1 MSQVGIGAVLAG
13 TDGGSTMRR
22 LTVALMP
29 ALTLACALPYG
40 ATAQVCDT
48 NCIVR
53 PSPSPPPPN
62 EPPGFVNNSV
72 NAGLFDL
79 GSSFLWKQVNGGG
92 TTSTGNQSAG
102 GGASPNDQV
111 QQRFRTW
118 GEGYGI
124 WAKTNDFSGI
134 VGDTRRT
141 GGVVGGIGFVVA
153 PGINVGFAVDQSWT
167 KVNVN
172 ALPQS
177 ARYGLTQLGAN
188 SQMSLGQFTLG
199 LAAVYGFA
207 DVDTSRDTIPPTSP
221 TVASYGAKVWA
232 ALAELGYF
240 VPLGNARIVPK
251 VAIDWIRVSADGFT
265 EVGGFDPAT
274 VAAQTSDRVRGYAGF
289 EVGQTW
295 VADTTLFDLSAYA
308 RFVDILSESGFAI
321 LVTSAAT
328 PGVSQA
334 VQGATEGHYGV
345 DAGASVSV
353 RVSQTLRIY
362 ANYDTRL
369 RDHYQAQIGTLGVEV
384 KW

>member
-1 MSQVGIGAVLAG
+1 VLAG

-22 LTVALMP
+22 LTVALMA
-29 ALTLACALPYG
+29 ALTLACALPHG
-40 ATAQVCDT
+40 ATAQECNT
-48 NCIVR
+48 NLCR
-53 PSPSPPPPN
+53 PPPPPN
-62 EPPGFVNNSV
+62 EPAGFVNNSV

-79 GSSFLWKQVNGGG
+79 GSSFLWKQLNGGG
-92 TTSTGNQSAG
+92 TTSTGDQSAG

-141 GGVVGGIGFVVA
+141 AGVVGGFGYTVA
-153 PGINVGFAVDQSWT
+153 PGVNVGFAVDQSWT
-167 KVNVN
+167 KVDVN

-177 ARYGLTQLGAN
+177 ARYALTQLGAN
-188 SQMSLGQFTLG
+188 SQITLGQFTLG
-199 LAAVYGFA
+199 LAGVYGFA

-221 TVASYGAKVWA
+221 SVASYGAKVWA

-240 VPLGNARIVPK
+240 VPLGNARFVPK

-265 EVGGFDPAT
+265 EVGGLDPET
-274 VAAQTSDRVRGYAGF
+274 VAAQTSARVRGYAGF

-295 VADTTLFDLSAYA
+295 VADKTLFDLSAYA

-321 LVTSAAT
+321 LVTSPAT

-334 VQGATEGHYGV
+334 VQGATEGHYGL
-345 DAGASVSV
+345 DAGASASV
-353 RVSQTLRIY
+353 RVSQNVRFY